1 MRKVIAV
8 IGVAV
13 VIGVVSIAVAGD
25 KHPCTAGTQ
34 ECLDK
39 MIAKIQAKGWLGV
52 DTEQLESG
60 RWQVT
65 SVYPDSPAAAAGFKP
80 GDVLVAMNG
89 IEMSDENKDA
99 LKKAKHGLGP
109 GSDVTYVVK
118 RQGGKVT
125 LPATLGSVPPAV
137 VAEWVGEHMVSN
149 HSEIKLASK

>member
-1 MRKVIAV
+1 MRKVLVV

-13 VIGVVSIAVAGD
+13 MIGVMSVAVAGD

-39 MIAKIQAKGWLGV
+39 MVAKFQAKGWLGV
-52 DTEQLESG
+52 ETEQLETG

-65 SVYPDSPAAAAGFKP
+65 SVYPDSPAAVAGFMP

-89 IEMSDENKDA
+89 IEISDENKDA

-125 LPATLGSVPPAV
+125 LAATLGSVPTAV
-137 VAEWVGEHMVSN
+137 AAEWIGGHMVAN